1 MISQQLSYSLLSTK
15 IQSPM
20 IKQNVSKAMFRRRMR
35 IHPPLL
41 NCLEETHEHLSKMN
55 IQTSKD
61 VEINDVENGLI
72 ILTWLSIWNDYVM
85 FSNTIC
91 WILIFFSRSNG
102 LLNFRSNGLQV
113 VALMSVFFR
122 SFVLPIRSNVFRRYV
137 YSISS
142 IKESR

>member
-1 MISQQLSYSLLSTK
+1 
-15 IQSPM
+15 
-20 IKQNVSKAMFRRRMR
+20 
-35 IHPPLL
+35 
-41 NCLEETHEHLSKMN
+41 MN

-113 VALMSVFFR
+113 VALMSVFFALLSCQFAQM
-122 SFVLPIRSNVFRRYV
+122 SFADMHIVLVLLKRAD
-137 YSISS
+137 SINYYINIS
-142 IKESR
+142 